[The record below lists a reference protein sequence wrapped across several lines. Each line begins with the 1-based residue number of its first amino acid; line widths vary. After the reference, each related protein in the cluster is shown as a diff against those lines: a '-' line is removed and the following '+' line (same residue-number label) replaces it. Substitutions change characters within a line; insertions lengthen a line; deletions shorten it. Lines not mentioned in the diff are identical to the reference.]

1 MKFDEFLR
9 LINNEQKGLN
19 QRSGE
24 TDEEFRARKSK
35 ATSMAIKNI
44 GNSISS
50 AVDKWGSSWLNLEK
64 ARFMSEIN
72 ITRANYTKQTDII
85 KTQLGNLNVQISKTL
100 SSGLG
105 ILTKTANEAAY
116 DSGRAVQEIAKSNL
130 KARLDII
137 NIGKKAELE
146 IAQAKLDKFKAEK
159 EFENQ
164 IINTLGSTAQSI
176 GSVLGP
182 VGSAIGA
189 AFNIASSIATLTN
202 KREIM
207 KREIAIEQKRLEN
220 EMYKNAS
227 DLMQQRVSMMEGYV
241 ETFRPFIQS
250 IDTFAGKFDTA
261 THVFAATIG
270 YNGAKGREFA
280 DYYRK
285 AAISVA
291 ETFGASAEEIQKL
304 QDVYMSASSRAVNL
318 SINNMLGTMSVS
330 RLFGMSPTES
340 AQLFGGMN
348 VFNTSISD
356 GSDMMNHM
364 YKTITKMGL
373 STSKFGKDLVQN
385 LKLAEKYNFKGG
397 LENMMK
403 MTKWAQQTRFNL
415 NNATSFADKLINGSL
430 SEVLESSAKLQVLGG
445 AAAVYSDPL
454 GMMYDAGADVG
465 DMAKRMAAMFSD
477 ITGTF
482 NKETGETEFD
492 WYENR
497 MIGARAQA
505 LGMDAG
511 EVRNMIRQNQKQG
524 VINRELS
531 GLGLSEDDML
541 ALGNKA
547 TYNRREKRW
556 EVTDIHGNTH
566 DIKEYGN
573 GSNLNINDLLPENN
587 DEAML
592 EIAKKSLGIEE
603 EMKAQQAVIMTTLSD
618 KQFGNYAKSIR
629 DRMAEQ
635 ERIYLQNNDNI
646 NTMAGVIREFDT
658 ESLKIMGDNLKTLV
672 KTSRGAL
679 DDYFAFALKNSGIDL
694 ATMGDIKAALEAA
707 IQGREAEY
715 IEEEALHMI
724 SAITKKDFKENG
736 KLMYNVNSSGG
747 MNGKFMQYNGA
758 KLGFDKVQEYFKNNY
773 GLDVGKQGDWDIND
787 YYEDEHGDI
796 YKLTPNDKSKRNY
809 RERYKPYNYIYKY
822 NRDDNSWSTVK
833 LDKSNI
839 DFISSE
845 GVQRIGDGTIDKN
858 GVAQNFV
865 TQNGKTTHIDSND
878 YVFAATN
885 NGPFALMLQQL
896 IPGLQAL
903 LSGNGS
909 SSNDVNIN
917 VNGRLDLSQSGST
930 VNVVD
935 IIKNNPS
942 KLTEFVAMLER
953 TTQINVNGKAT
964 NNSYV

>member
-9 LINNEQKGLN
+9 LIGNGQKNLN

-24 TDEEFRARKSK
+24 TDDEFRARERK
-35 ATSMAIKNI
+35 ATSRAIKNI

-72 ITRANYTKQTDII
+72 ITRANYNKQTDII

-176 GSVLGP
+176 GSALGS
-182 VGSAIGA
+182 VGTVIGA
-189 AFNIASSIATLTN
+189 ALRIAASVKTYDN
-202 KREIM
+202 KKDIM
-207 KREIAIEQKRLEN
+207 KSEIAIEQMKLEN
-220 EMYKNAS
+220 EMYQKS
-227 DLMQQRVSMMEGYV
+227 FDIVTEQVGLMEGYV
-241 ETFRPFIQS
+241 EPFRQFIQS

-304 QDVYMSASSRAVNL
+304 QEAYMSASSRAVNL
-318 SINNMLGTMSVS
+318 SINDMLGTMSVS

-356 GSDMMNHM
+356 SSDMMNHM

-454 GMMYDAGADVG
+454 GMMYDAGADIG

-511 EVRNMIRQNQKQG
+511 EARNIIRQNQKQG

-556 EVTDIHGNTH
+556 EVTDIHGKTH

-587 DEAML
+587 DDAML

-603 EMKAQQAVIMTTLSD
+603 EMKAQQAVIMTTLTNE
-618 KQFGNYAKSIR
+618 QFGDYTKNIR

-635 ERIYLQNNDNI
+635 QRIYLQNSSNVNE
-646 NTMAGVIREFDT
+646 MAGVIRKFDT
-658 ESLKIMGDNLKTLV
+658 KSLKTMGDNLKTLV
-672 KTSRGAL
+672 TTGRGAL
-679 DDYFAFALKNSGIDL
+679 DEYFEFALNESGINTGTLSDIVNTIKL
-694 ATMGDIKAALEAA
+694 INGGTLNEAISQNILREMGKK
-707 IQGREAEY
+707 
-715 IEEEALHMI
+715 
-724 SAITKKDFKENG
+724 TKKTLKI
-736 KLMYNVNSSGG
+736 MV
-747 MNGKFMQYNGA
+747 
-758 KLGFDKVQEYFKNNY
+758 
-773 GLDVGKQGDWDIND
+773 I
-787 YYEDEHGDI
+787 
-796 YKLTPNDKSKRNY
+796 
-809 RERYKPYNYIYKY
+809 
-822 NRDDNSWSTVK
+822 
-833 LDKSNI
+833 
-839 DFISSE
+839 
-845 GVQRIGDGTIDKN
+845 
-858 GVAQNFV
+858 
-865 TQNGKTTHIDSND
+865 
-878 YVFAATN
+878 
-885 NGPFALMLQQL
+885 
-896 IPGLQAL
+896 
-903 LSGNGS
+903 
-909 SSNDVNIN
+909 
-917 VNGRLDLSQSGST
+917 
-930 VNVVD
+930 
-935 IIKNNPS
+935 
-942 KLTEFVAMLER
+942 
-953 TTQINVNGKAT
+953 
-964 NNSYV
+964 

>member
-9 LINNEQKGLN
+9 LIGNGQKNLN

-35 ATSMAIKNI
+35 ATSIAIKNI

-176 GSVLGP
+176 GSALGS
-182 VGSAIGA
+182 VGTVIGA
-189 AFNIASSIATLTN
+189 ALKIAASVKTYGN
-202 KREIM
+202 KKDIM
-207 KREIAIEQKRLEN
+207 KSEIAIEQIKLEN
-220 EMYKNAS
+220 EMYQKS
-227 DLMQQRVSMMEGYV
+227 FDIVTEQVGLMEGYV
-241 ETFRPFIQS
+241 EPFRQFVQS

-304 QDVYMSASSRAVNL
+304 QEVYMSASSRAVNL
-318 SINNMLGTMSVS
+318 SINDMLGTMSVS

-415 NNATSFADKLINGSL
+415 NSATSFADKLVNGSL

-511 EVRNMIRQNQKQG
+511 EARNIIRQNQKQG

-556 EVTDIHGNTH
+556 EVTDIHGKTH

-592 EIAKKSLGIEE
+592 EIAKKSLGVEE

-618 KQFGNYAKSIR
+618 KQFGDYAKNIR

-635 ERIYLQNNDNI
+635 ERIYLQNNDNV
-646 NTMAGVIREFDT
+646 NTMAGVIRNFDT
-658 ESLKIMGDNLKTLV
+658 KSLKTMGDNLKTLV
-672 KTSRGAL
+672 TTGRGAL
-679 DDYFAFALKNSGIDL
+679 DEYFEFALNESGINTGTLSDIL
-694 ATMGDIKAALEAA
+694 NTIKLINGGTLTEVISQNILREMG
-707 IQGREAEY
+707 
-715 IEEEALHMI
+715 
-724 SAITKKDFKENG
+724 KKNKEDFKNNG
-736 KLMYNVNSSGG
+736 HIMYNNLNKRKQKSDKFLKFGSENMSFDNSRE
-747 MNGKFMQYNGA
+747 F
-758 KLGFDKVQEYFKNNY
+758 FKNNY
-773 GLDVGKQGDWDIND
+773 GFDIHSQGWWDMND
-787 YYEDEHGDI
+787 YYVDKNGNI
-796 YKLTPNDKSKRNY
+796 YEFTVDNETAQGIQRLKENKYIKKFNGEYFKSEQLKEGTN
-809 RERYKPYNYIYKY
+809 
-822 NRDDNSWSTVK
+822 
-833 LDKSNI
+833 LDFLKSNNL
-839 DFISSE
+839 
-845 GVQRIGDGTIDKN
+845 QRIGDGTIDKN

-865 TQNGKTTHIDSND
+865 AQNGKTTHIDSND

-953 TTQINVNGKAT
+953 TAQINVNGKAT